1 MKKRIFINDK
11 HEFNLKS
18 KEVNYNTRLYKLK
31 TTDSNIWTE
40 EARNKVV
47 LTAFD
52 TGNDVRLHFVD
63 NPQTPYITLGYG
75 ELQNLYILLKFFEKE
90 QTTTPDVIEI
100 KPSKKEQKE
109 RLAQMMM
116 RDDQNDGNFG
126 L

>member
-1 MKKRIFINDK
+1 MKKRIYVNEK
-11 HEFNLKS
+11 HEYNLKS
-18 KEVNYNTRLYKLK
+18 KDCTYGTRLYKLK

-63 NPQTPYITLGYG
+63 NPQAPCLTLDYD
-75 ELQNLYILLKFFEKE
+75 ELQNLYILLQCFEKE
-90 QTTTPDVIEI
+90 QTTVLDKIKI

-109 RLAQMMM
+109 RLANMMKE
-116 RDDQNDGNFG
+116 DENDGNYG

>member
-11 HEFNLKS
+11 HEYNLKS
-18 KEVNYNTRLYKLK
+18 KERTCNTRLYKLK

-47 LTAFD
+47 LIAFD
-52 TGNDVRLHFVD
+52 TGNDVGLHFVD
-63 NPQTPYITLGYG
+63 NPLAPYITLDYG
-75 ELQNLYILLKFFEKE
+75 DLQNLYILLQCFEKE
-90 QTTTPDVIEI
+90 QTNVPDVIEI

-109 RLAQMMM
+109 RLTQMMKQ
-116 RDDQNDGNFG
+116 DENDGNYG

>member
-1 MKKRIFINDK
+1 MKRRIFINDK
-11 HEFNLKS
+11 HEYNLKS
-18 KEVNYNTRLYKLK
+18 KEGTYNTRLYKLK
-31 TTDSNIWTE
+31 TTDSKIWTE

-63 NPQTPYITLGYG
+63 NPQTPYITLDYG
-75 ELQNLYILLKFFEKE
+75 ELQNLYILLQCFEKE
-90 QTTTPDVIEI
+90 QTIVPDKIEI

-109 RLAQMMM
+109 RLAQMMKQ
-116 RDDQNDGNFG
+116 DENDGNYG

>member
-18 KEVNYNTRLYKLK
+18 KDGTYNTRLYKLK
-31 TTDSNIWTE
+31 TTDSNIWTD

-52 TGNDVRLHFVD
+52 TGNGVRLQFLD
-63 NPQTPYITLGYG
+63 NPQAPHITLDYS
-75 ELQNLYILLKFFEKE
+75 ELQNLYILLQIFEKE
-90 QTTTPDVIEI
+90 QTTVPDVIEI

-109 RLAQMMM
+109 RLTQMMKQ
-116 RDDQNDGNFG
+116 DENDGNFG